1 MARVDFYILPEDL
14 GVERFA
20 CKLAD
25 QIWEKHPI
33 YVHTE
38 DESAANVFDDLL
50 WTFSDT
56 SFVPHATLD
65 AIENDPELEAAVIIG
80 YADKSSSKAE
90 VLFNLS
96 SMIPD
101 FATEY
106 ERIVEVVGGDE
117 ARKQAARLRYKQYKE
132 RGHEVQNRDLRK

>member
-1 MARVDFYILPEDL
+1 MARVDFYILPAEL

-38 DESAANVFDDLL
+38 DESAANAFDDLL

-65 AIENDPELEAAVIIG
+65 AIENAPELEAAVIIG
-80 YADKSSSKAE
+80 YADKSLNDAD

-96 SMIPD
+96 STIPD
-101 FATEY
+101 FVIHY
-106 ERIVEVVGGDE
+106 ERIVEVVGGDD

-132 RGHEVQNRDLRK
+132 HGHEIHDHKL